1 MNPMIRYW
9 PLLFIAIPL
18 IEIYL
23 FIEVG
28 SRIGGFNT
36 VLLVMLTV
44 FIGVTLLRYQGFAT
58 LRRAQQNM
66 QQGQMPAQEMLEGMV
81 LGVGGILLI
90 TPGFL
95 TDTLGLF
102 CLLPPTRRWLLR
114 RLFAGASVQMHS
126 QFRAE
131 QSQSQSQPPQDKPAQ
146 PGAVNQGHTIEG
158 EYRRED

>member
-1 MNPMIRYW
+1 MIRFW

-28 SRIGGFNT
+28 SRLGGFNT
-36 VLLVMLTV
+36 VLLVVLTAV
-44 FIGVTLLRYQGFAT
+44 VGVNLLRYQGFTT

-81 LGVGGILLI
+81 LAVGGVLLI

-95 TDTLGLF
+95 TDALGLF
-102 CLLPPTRRWLLR
+102 CLLPFTRRWLLR
-114 RLFAGASVQMHS
+114 SLFAGARVQMHS
-126 QFRAE
+126 AFQAGQR
-131 QSQSQSQPPQDKPAQ
+131 QNPSSNPNPQDKPPPQ
-146 PGAVNQGHTIEG
+146 PDAVNKGHTIEG
-158 EYRRED
+158 EYRRDD